1 MINVGLFMN
10 LPEKPAS
17 VWSGRLAQRLVCGTC
32 GGDSGPVGIEAQ
44 NRRQNLLE
52 SKGSRPTAEKAEQ
65 QEDVLFGAVR
75 PVSLLTVRL
84 WLPLQSPQG
93 WEGPSRP

>member
-1 MINVGLFMN
+1 MN

-17 VWSGRLAQRLVCGTC
+17 VWSGRLAQWLVCGTC

-52 SKGSRPTAEKAEQ
+52 SKGS
-65 QEDVLFGAVR
+65 
-75 PVSLLTVRL
+75 
-84 WLPLQSPQG
+84 
-93 WEGPSRP
+93 